1 MALAKEA
8 VLCAMTWHSS
18 HRAVHD
24 VSAVLS
30 KRILWRLRGSKKAS
44 RQGWSEV
51 EAMVWVEQDI
61 ILGVCQAAALQRM
74 HFCLGS

>member
-8 VLCAMTWHSS
+8 VLCAMTWHLS

-24 VSAVLS
+24 VIAVLS
-30 KRILWRLRGSKKAS
+30 SRVSWRLRGSEKAS

-51 EAMVWVEQDI
+51 EAMICVEKDI
-61 ILGVCQAAALQRM
+61 VLHVCQAAAW
-74 HFCLGS
+74 